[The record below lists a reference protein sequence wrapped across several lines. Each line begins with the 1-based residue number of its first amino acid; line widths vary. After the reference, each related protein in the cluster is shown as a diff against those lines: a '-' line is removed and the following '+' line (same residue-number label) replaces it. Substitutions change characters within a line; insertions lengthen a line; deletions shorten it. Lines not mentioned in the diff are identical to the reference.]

1 MVVEIFG
8 KTNCAYC
15 DKAKALAE
23 REGHE
28 VVYKQL
34 DVDFDMGF
42 IAEEFPTARSFPQ
55 INVSGNY
62 VGGYDDYAALV
73 AKL

>member
-28 VVYKQL
+28 VEIQTTWCRL
-34 DVDFDMGF
+34 
-42 IAEEFPTARSFPQ
+42 
-55 INVSGNY
+55 
-62 VGGYDDYAALV
+62 
-73 AKL
+73 